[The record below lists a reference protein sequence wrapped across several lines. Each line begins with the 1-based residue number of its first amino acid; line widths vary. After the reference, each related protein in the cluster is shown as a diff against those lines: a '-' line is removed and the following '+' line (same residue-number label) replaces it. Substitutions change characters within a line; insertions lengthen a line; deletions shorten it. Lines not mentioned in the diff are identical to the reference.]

1 MSTMTKSAI
10 VQARIKPEL
19 KKEADAILSAI
30 GMNATTAITLFYTQ
44 VVRQRGLPLEL
55 KVPNDETL
63 ETMNEARSADF
74 RASAKRYKNAAEMF
88 ADMDS

>member
-1 MSTMTKSAI
+1 MTKSAI

-55 KVPNDETL
+55 KVPNDETI
-63 ETMNEARSADF
+63 EAIEELTDPVRRSKLPSYGSVDELMQ
-74 RASAKRYKNAAEMF
+74 SLTK
-88 ADMDS
+88 